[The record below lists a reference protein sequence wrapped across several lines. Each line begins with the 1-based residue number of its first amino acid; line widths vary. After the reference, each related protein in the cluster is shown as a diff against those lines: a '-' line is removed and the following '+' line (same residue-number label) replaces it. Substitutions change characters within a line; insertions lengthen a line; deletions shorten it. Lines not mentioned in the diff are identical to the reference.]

1 MDHLLHLTRPSG
13 DAPRPRLWR
22 RRADRAQKPRF
33 GSTHAV
39 LSRAS
44 GSSGRGS
51 QDARHLGGAAPHGLV
66 SQLVES
72 PLCKREA
79 SGSNPDESTLLAV
92 VARGDLDLEKGPLNS
107 TSATHPHGWVAG
119 TPRRPTDN
127 PGQPSV
133 SRWTPDAADAAVRS
147 DGQGPLPA
155 DVHTQPGLS
164 RKPKSNLQRV
174 RLQ

>member
-1 MDHLLHLTRPSG
+1 MDHLLYLTSLRQEMPLG
-13 DAPRPRLWR
+13 LGPVAVGPTGHNTPGAVHHFAR
-22 RRADRAQKPRF
+22 R
-33 GSTHAV
+33 

-44 GSSGRGS
+44 GSNGRGS
-51 QDARHLGGAAPHGLV
+51 KDAEQPAHQGLV

-79 SGSNPDESTLLAV
+79 SGSNPDESTPFAV

-127 PGQPSV
+127 
-133 SRWTPDAADAAVRS
+133 
-147 DGQGPLPA
+147 
-155 DVHTQPGLS
+155 
-164 RKPKSNLQRV
+164 
-174 RLQ
+174 